1 MICMKLD
8 KNNLSI
14 LFNMHYSTFL
24 ANEAADSHSLNE
36 TLTIE
41 CILVWTRKKKADV
54 KCKSEIWYLD
64 ANYNLVFKIPVYHS
78 IYAVHKNSGSEAQF
92 QIALYRAIITLT
104 FSWTGVH
111 AQSIHIY
118 LTSTKVTIMVYWSQ
132 IDKKPYNLETL
143 ITSVLSTYRK

>member
-24 ANEAADSHSLNE
+24 ANEAAHS
-36 TLTIE
+36 LTIE
-41 CILVWTRKKKADV
+41 CILVWTQKKADV

-104 FSWTGVH
+104 FSWAGVH

-132 IDKKPYNLETL
+132 IDKKPYNSETL
-143 ITSVLSTYRK
+143 IITSVLSTYRK